1 MNTTISNN
9 GLPKLP
15 QAPSGQGSGSAQ
27 NATGTS
33 GSDAVGN
40 TAGADDRVQ
49 LTDSARALQQASS
62 TTSGATVDTQK
73 VQQIRQALANGT
85 YKIDPSR
92 IADRMMSLDS
102 QISGKS

>member
-15 QAPSGQGSGSAQ
+15 QPPSGQGSNSAQ
-27 NATGTS
+27 NATSTT
-33 GSDAVGN
+33 GSDAAAS
-40 TAGADDRVQ
+40 TSGANDRVQ

-73 VQQIRQALANGT
+73 VAQVRQALANGT

-102 QISGKS
+102 QINGKS

>member
-15 QAPSGQGSGSAQ
+15 QAPSGQGSASTQGATSAPGTEATTGS
-27 NATGTS
+27 NS
-33 GSDAVGN
+33 G
-40 TAGADDRVQ
+40 DDRVQ
-49 LTDSARALQQASS
+49 LTDSARALQEAAR
-62 TTSGATVDTQK
+62 THSGATVDTKRVEQ
-73 VQQIRQALANGT
+73 VRQALANGT

>member
-1 MNTTISNN
+1 MNTTISNH

-15 QAPSGQGSGSAQ
+15 QPPSGQGSSSAQ
-27 NATGTS
+27 NATGTT
-33 GSDAVGN
+33 GNDAAASTQG
-40 TAGADDRVQ
+40 AGDRVQ

-62 TTSGATVDTQK
+62 TTSGATVDTRK
-73 VQQIRQALANGT
+73 VEQVRQALANGT

>member
-15 QAPSGQGSGSAQ
+15 QAPSGPGSNSAQ
-27 NATGTS
+27 NATGATS
-33 GSDAVGN
+33 SDA
-40 TAGADDRVQ
+40 AGSTSSANDRVQ

-62 TTSGATVDTQK
+62 TTSGATVDTKK
-73 VQQIRQALANGT
+73 VEQVRQALANGT

-102 QISGKS
+102 ALNGKS

>member
-15 QAPSGQGSGSAQ
+15 QAPSGQGSSSAQ
-27 NATGTS
+27 NASSAT
-33 GSDAVGN
+33 GSDAASS
-40 TAGADDRVQ
+40 TTGADDRVQ

-73 VQQIRQALANGT
+73 VDQIRQALANGT

-102 QISGKS
+102 QINGKS

>member
-1 MNTTISNN
+1 MNTTISNH

-15 QAPSGQGSGSAQ
+15 QPPSGQGSGSAQ
-27 NATGTS
+27 NATGAA
-33 GSDAVGN
+33 GSDAAAG
-40 TAGADDRVQ
+40 TSGADDRVQ

-62 TTSGATVDTQK
+62 TSSGATVDTQK
-73 VQQIRQALANGT
+73 VEQVRQALANGT

-92 IADRMMSLDS
+92 IADRMLALDS